1 MLLAPTRNRWLC
13 ATAQV
18 GIEVTAT
25 SDREITYQSLAM
37 SLMTALRLRG
47 CLVTARDRHPPKR
60 DHVSMA
66 MVRINRHLP
75 DGSPSYASQYK
86 FQKGPER
93 ICIAD
98 SADGPHE
105 TMHSVVACSGDQITV
120 VRGHEDPLVKRINP
134 ATRFVDEWVGK
145 TSFFVCWYDERP
157 VPLAIA
163 SFGTRGDMDGGI
175 LQDLES
181 PGWNELYHLIGQ
193 RLLER
198 NPDPLPLEGLPE
210 RNLEMLECLARD
222 SVEEGMKRLNVTR
235 PTYNRRRRALARK
248 LGIPV
253 EHLPTE
259 AVKWMLKA

>member
-1 MLLAPTRNRWLC
+1 MLTPIRNKWLS

-18 GIEVTAT
+18 AIEVTAT
-25 SDREITYQSLAM
+25 SDSETAYQSLAM
-37 SLMTALRLRG
+37 ALMTALRLRSI
-47 CLVTARDRHPPKR
+47 LVTARDPHPPKR

-66 MVRINRHLP
+66 MVRLNRHLP
-75 DGSPSYASQYK
+75 DGSPSYASQYR
-86 FQKGPER
+86 FQQGPER
-93 ICIAD
+93 IHIAD

-105 TMHSVVACSGDQITV
+105 TMHSVVACLGDQIAV
-120 VRGHEDPLVKRINP
+120 VRGHEDPLVKQIDVE
-134 ATRFVDEWVGK
+134 TRYVDEWVGK

-163 SFGTRGDMDGGI
+163 SFGTRGDMDDGI

-210 RNLEMLECLARD
+210 RDLEMLECLARD
-222 SVEEGMKRLNVTR
+222 SVEEGMRSLNVTR
-235 PTYNRRRRALARK
+235 PTYNRRRRTLARK
-248 LGIPV
+248 LGVPV